1 MNLRPAALFVLCL
14 LAVGGCSSAPAHRDA
29 STLPVPLDGA
39 TVVPERQA
47 GTLYEAEERAV
58 DACMTGRGFAYEP
71 VPAGRRPVSAN
82 PYGLLTED
90 AAQADGYGLAS
101 AALDGRPVDP
111 NGPALAKLPESRRTA
126 WQAALIGTGKRQVTL
141 TANGAPSLRVNTDGC
156 VYLARREV
164 YGAAWEQAEVDATG
178 ASTEVVARVAAAP
191 AFLAAQRTWAACMAE
206 QGETVTT
213 VQEAR
218 GLVQDAVIAA
228 GDDRQAL
235 LRAGRREQELARRDA
250 LCQGRADLAEVV
262 RAAQE
267 DVQSRLPKASWAK
280 ATQVRKLRERALR
293 RTGA

>member
-58 DACMTGRGFAYEP
+58 DACMTRRGFAYEP
-71 VPAGRRPVSAN
+71 VPAFRPVSAN

-90 AAQADGYGLAS
+90 AARADGYGLAS
-101 AALDGRPVDP
+101 AALDDRPADP
-111 NGPALAKLPESRRTA
+111 NGPALAKLPEARRTA
-126 WQAALIGTGKRQVTL
+126 WQQALIGTGKRQVTL
-141 TANGAPSLRVNTDGC
+141 TASGAPSLLVNTDGC

-164 YGAAWEQAEVDATG
+164 YGEAWEQAEVDATG

-191 AFLAAQRTWAACMAE
+191 EFRAAQRTWADCMAE
-206 QGETVTT
+206 QGERVTT
-213 VQEAR
+213 LQEAR
-218 GLVQDAVIAA
+218 GLVQDAVAEA

-235 LRAGRREQELARRDA
+235 LTAGRRERELARRDA
-250 LCQGRADLAEVV
+250 LCQGRGDLAAVT

-267 DVQSRLPKASWAK
+267 RVQAELSKTSWAK
-280 ATQVRKLRERALR
+280 ATQVRELRERALR
-293 RTGA
+293 RTGGA

>member
-58 DACMTGRGFAYEP
+58 DACMTRRGFAYEP
-71 VPAGRRPVSAN
+71 VPAFRPVSAN

-90 AAQADGYGLAS
+90 AARADGYGLAS
-101 AALDGRPVDP
+101 AALDDRPADP
-111 NGPALAKLPESRRTA
+111 NGPALAKLPEARRTA
-126 WQAALIGTGKRQVTL
+126 WQQALIGTGKRQVTL
-141 TANGAPSLRVNTDGC
+141 TASGAPALLVNTDGC

-164 YGAAWEQAEVDATG
+164 YGEAWEQAEVDATG

-191 AFLAAQRTWAACMAE
+191 EFRAAQRTWADCMAE
-206 QGETVTT
+206 QGERVTT
-213 VQEAR
+213 LQEAR
-218 GLVQDAVIAA
+218 GLVQDAVAEA

-235 LRAGRREQELARRDA
+235 LTAGRRERELARRDA
-250 LCQGRADLAEVV
+250 LCQGRGDLAAVT

-267 DVQSRLPKASWAK
+267 RVQAELPKTSWAK
-280 ATQVRKLRERALR
+280 ATQVRELRERALR
-293 RTGA
+293 RTGGA

>member
-39 TVVPERQA
+39 TVVPAPQA
-47 GTLYEAEERAV
+47 GTLYAAEERAV
-58 DACMTGRGFAYEP
+58 DACMTRRGFAYEP
-71 VPAGRRPVSAN
+71 VPAARPVSAN

-90 AAQADGYGLAS
+90 AARADGYGLAS
-101 AALDGRPVDP
+101 AALDGRPDDP
-111 NGPALAKLPESRRTA
+111 NAAALAKLPEARRTA
-126 WQAALIGTGKRQVTL
+126 WQTALVGTGRRQVTL
-141 TANGAPSLRVNTDGC
+141 TASGAPSLRVNTDGC

-164 YGAAWEQAEVDATG
+164 YGDAWEQAEVDATG

-206 QGETVTT
+206 QGERVGTL
-213 VQEAR
+213 QEAR
-218 GLVQDAVIAA
+218 GLVQDAVLRA
-228 GDDRQAL
+228 GDDREAL

-250 LCQGRADLAEVV
+250 LCQDRGDLAEVV
-262 RAAQE
+262 RTAQG

-280 ATQVRKLRERALR
+280 ATQVRELRERALR

>member
-58 DACMTGRGFAYEP
+58 DACMTRRGFAYEP
-71 VPAGRRPVSAN
+71 VPAFRPVSAN

-90 AAQADGYGLAS
+90 AARADGYGLAS
-101 AALDGRPVDP
+101 AALADRSADP
-111 NGPALAKLPESRRTA
+111 NGPALAKLPEARRTA
-126 WQAALIGTGKRQVTL
+126 WQQALIGTGKRQVTL
-141 TANGAPSLRVNTDGC
+141 TASGAPSLLVNTDGC

-164 YGAAWEQAEVDATG
+164 YGEAWEQAEVDATG

-191 AFLAAQRTWAACMAE
+191 EFRAAQRTWADCMAE
-206 QGETVTT
+206 QGERVTT
-213 VQEAR
+213 LQEAR
-218 GLVQDAVIAA
+218 GLVQDAVAEA
-228 GDDRQAL
+228 GDDGQAL
-235 LRAGRREQELARRDA
+235 LTAGRRERELARRDA
-250 LCQGRADLAEVV
+250 LCQGRGDLAAVT

-267 DVQSRLPKASWAK
+267 RVQAGLPKTLWAK
-280 ATQVRKLRERALR
+280 ATQVRELRERALR
-293 RTGA
+293 RTGGA